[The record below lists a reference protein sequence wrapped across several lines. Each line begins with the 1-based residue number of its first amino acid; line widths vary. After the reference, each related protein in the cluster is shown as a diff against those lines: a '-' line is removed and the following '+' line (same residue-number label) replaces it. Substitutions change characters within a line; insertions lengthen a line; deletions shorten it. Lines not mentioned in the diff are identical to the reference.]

1 MEGHPLADVLRRRVA
16 FLASEAGRAA
26 DSVKIN
32 RSEACLVARLAE
44 AVYRQYTASEGF
56 DVVHTLG
63 VITPYRSQIALIR
76 QEILSLGIP
85 ELNAIL
91 VDTVERFQ
99 GSERDVIIYSF
110 CVNRAYQMK
119 FLANLTT
126 DGGVVVDRKLNV
138 ALTRA
143 RKQMFI
149 VGVPELLRQ
158 NPIYA
163 ALLQAYLLGPLY

>member
-1 MEGHPLADVLRRRVA
+1 MPSVA
-16 FLASEAGRAA
+16 GPASQ
-26 DSVKIN
+26 SVKMN
-32 RSEACLVARLAE
+32 QSEACIVARLAD
-44 AVYRQYTASEGF
+44 AVYRQYTALGDFSPQT
-56 DVVHTLG
+56 TLG

-76 QEILSLGIP
+76 KEIEALGIA
-85 ELNAIL
+85 ELDDIL

-110 CVNRAYQMK
+110 CVNRPYQLK
-119 FLANLTT
+119 FLANLTE
-126 DGGVVVDRKLNV
+126 DNGVLVDRKLNV

-149 VGVPELLRQ
+149 VGVPELLEL

-163 ALLQAYLLGPLY
+163 DLLRF